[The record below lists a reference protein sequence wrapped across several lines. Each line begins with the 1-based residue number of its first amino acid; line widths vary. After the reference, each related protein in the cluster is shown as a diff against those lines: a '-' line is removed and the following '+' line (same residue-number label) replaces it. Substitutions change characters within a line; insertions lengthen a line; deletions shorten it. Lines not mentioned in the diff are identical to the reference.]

1 MTEENSIIIAG
12 FGGQG
17 ILFAG
22 EVLANALMLDEKNV
36 TWYPSYGAEMRGG
49 TVNCEIVAAEREVS
63 SVNKTK
69 ADFIIALNQLSFDK
83 FLPKLKQGGWIIAN
97 SSLVKEA
104 DCEQRLEGKTTLLPE
119 TPFNASNQA
128 IKSRMDIN
136 YIFAPITALAN
147 EFGEIRIANIISLGI
162 LASVSKLTS
171 IESLHKALDYI
182 LPEHRKNLLPLNL
195 KALEAGFNYALA
207 PALSS

>member
-1 MTEENSIIIAG
+1 MTEENSVIIAG

-17 ILFAG
+17 VLFAG
-22 EVLANALMLDEKNV
+22 EVLATALMLDEKNV

-49 TVNCEIVAAEREVS
+49 TVNCEIVAAEGEVS
-63 SVNKTK
+63 SVNKAK

-97 SSLVKEA
+97 SSLVKE
-104 DCEQRLEGKTTLLPE
+104 L
-119 TPFNASNQA
+119 
-128 IKSRMDIN
+128 KSRMDVN

-147 EFGEIRIANIISLGI
+147 EFGEIKIANIISLGI

-207 PALSS
+207 PATANC